1 MARQWTRATVRLGG
15 IATALTLT
23 CALVPFE
30 TAFAAGTES
39 APPPSA
45 AQVDAASA
53 PAPEVVADWKEP
65 TASVDEKPADV
76 VDGSLKARGKSPN
89 SKLRVVSVVNA
100 GGKPVISTKTVTGA
114 AAARKVVASAQ
125 KNPNLLSV
133 ELDVAQHLL
142 GDQVTP
148 ASASAPTG
156 GGDVGIASTNDPYWS
171 SMWGLSKLNAET
183 AWQTSRGAGV
193 KVAVVDT
200 GVSAVQNDL
209 PANQILAGTDTSG
222 AAGNGRNDGHGHGT
236 HVAGTIVASVGNGI
250 GTAGL
255 APAVSIIPVKVLS
268 DSGSGSSVG
277 VANGIRWATDNGA
290 DIISMSLGGGYSS
303 TIAVQV
309 AYAIQNGVTVIAAA
323 GNERAQGSPASYPA
337 ALPGVLAV
345 AATDSN
351 NNVANFSNA
360 GSYVDISAPGVGI
373 WSTLPNNTYAAWSG
387 TSMATPHVSAV
398 AALVLSRAAEQ
409 HVAVS
414 VDMLLTGSATDLG
427 VAGRDNDYGA
437 GLVNPVAALAAVGG
451 TAESAP
457 GTPTGV
463 SATAISSSSATINWT
478 PATGPTTR
486 EFVVSTGSNSPGQV
500 VSGTSTNCVL
510 EGLDPQ
516 TTYSL
521 TVVARNLGGSSAP
534 SSPVTFTTGA
544 RVDRASDIQSSPTE
558 ITPGTPVD
566 EVIDRAQDLDY
577 WGFTNP
583 AVGDVT
589 VTLTNLPYDYDL
601 YLYDNN
607 GSTKAYSLNWNTDN
621 ERIQLSALPAGKY
634 VALVVPYSGFSA
646 SSPYR
651 LAVTVAPN
659 VVDPTPTPDPTPP
672 ADPTPPVP
680 DPDPAPEPDPTPT
693 PVPTISKTVAVGAS
707 VRLPKTQGGATLR
720 WVNKSS
726 RKCKLS
732 GRTVT
737 GKRTGTCSLD
747 GYVRGDSA
755 QGVVVKASVRVTRR

>member
-1 MARQWTRATVRLGG
+1 MPLGRASK
-15 IATALTLT
+15 
-23 CALVPFE
+23 E
-30 TAFAAGTES
+30 AAS
-39 APPPSA
+39 ASEPTNQA
-45 AQVDAASA
+45 AQLDAQVNTSSA
-53 PAPEVVADWKEP
+53 PAPEVVADWKTP
-65 TASVDEKPADV
+65 TASVDQRPADV
-76 VDGSLKARGKSPN
+76 VDGSLKERGKSPD
-89 SKLRVVSVVNA
+89 SKLRVVSVVNK
-100 GGKPVISTKTVTGA
+100 GGKPVVTSKTVKGA
-114 AAARKVVASAQ
+114 AAARKTVATAQ

-133 ELDVAQHLL
+133 ELDVRQHLL
-142 GDQVTP
+142 AEEVSPT
-148 ASASAPTG
+148 SAPG
-156 GGDVGIASTNDPYWS
+156 AGSQVGIASTNDPYWS
-171 SMWGLSKLNAET
+171 SMWGLSKLRAET

-200 GVSAVQNDL
+200 GVSATQNDL
-209 PANQILAGTDTSG
+209 PANQILTGTDASG
-222 AAGNGRNDGHGHGT
+222 SGGNGRNDGHGHGT

-250 GTAGL
+250 GIAGL
-255 APAVSIIPVKVLS
+255 APDALIIPVKVLS

-277 VANGIRWATDNGA
+277 VANGIRWAADHDA

-309 AYAIQNGVTVIAAA
+309 AYAIANGVTVIAAA
-323 GNERAQGSPASYPA
+323 GNERSQGSPVSYPA
-337 ALPGVLAV
+337 ALPGVVAV

-351 NNVANFSNA
+351 NSYASFSNA

-373 WSTLPNNTYAAWSG
+373 WSTLPNNGFAAWSG

-398 AALVLSRAAEQ
+398 AALVLSQAASAQ
-409 HVAVS
+409 VS
-414 VDMLLTGSATDLG
+414 VPVDLLLTGTATDLG
-427 VAGRDNDYGA
+427 AVGRDDDFGA

-451 TAESAP
+451 SAETAP
-457 GTPTGV
+457 GSPTGV
-463 SATAISSSSATINWT
+463 SATEVSSSSATISWT
-478 PATGPTTR
+478 AASGSPSR
-486 EFVVSTGSNSPGQV
+486 EFVISTGPDSPSRV
-500 VSGTSTNCVL
+500 VSGTVTSAVL

-516 TTYSL
+516 TTYSV

-634 VALVVPYSGFSA
+634 VALVVPYSGFS
-646 SSPYR
+646 
-651 LAVTVAPN
+651 VVAWWAN
-659 VVDPTPTPDPTPP
+659 
-672 ADPTPPVP
+672 
-680 DPDPAPEPDPTPT
+680 
-693 PVPTISKTVAVGAS
+693 
-707 VRLPKTQGGATLR
+707 AT
-720 WVNKSS
+720 
-726 RKCKLS
+726 
-732 GRTVT
+732 G
-737 GKRTGTCSLD
+737 
-747 GYVRGDSA
+747 
-755 QGVVVKASVRVTRR
+755 